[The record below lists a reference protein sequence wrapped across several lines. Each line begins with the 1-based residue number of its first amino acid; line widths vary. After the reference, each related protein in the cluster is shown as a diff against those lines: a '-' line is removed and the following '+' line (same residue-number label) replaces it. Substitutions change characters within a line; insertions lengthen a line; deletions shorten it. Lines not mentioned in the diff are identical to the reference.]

1 MKDEDIKKS
10 EFQDIA
16 KGLAHSGKVRSAV
29 FLGHKNGNL
38 EGKISDLCN
47 RILQG
52 NPKSFWVAIDSQK
65 VETPYDWCSQFAR
78 NLRTTSGVKLAD
90 LAKFAL
96 NTGKSLS
103 PFKQPSEDSNPSSQ
117 SSNHKIAEQLVVHFE
132 ELLQS
137 SDQTLNP
144 PHLVIAVKELSGF
157 SDEMLKWMG
166 EALNNAFRKSKAF
179 KGVRFL
185 FSCESISDREN
196 SFFDQFGFE
205 KIHLVEIDP
214 PTKKAASKNITEPTP
229 APIQSSTPK
238 PEVNVTAESV
248 SPKALKKNTLP
259 SKIKYDN
266 PYSGK
271 MDLDSAK
278 EHLSSFSEEE
288 KKYLFLVSYPYRIS
302 RYTLEHFTNS
312 REAALA
318 FNWLS
323 RQKSLYHKH
332 PSGDL
337 ILLEDLRI
345 ASRTFHA
352 NANSEV
358 AENWGSLSTVL
369 DSFHEKFP
377 IDSLHWI
384 PINLQLLE
392 SFTKRILRNLFTEDQ
407 LVDLSQFIEQYEA
420 ELENNGGKLSIPFE
434 TKQLIRRFL
443 ELTGRP
449 TINGLEERI
458 KDLWLKDQ
466 AHYNSQK
473 EMMVKEKAD
482 VTTEI
487 ESTLGQVAQL
497 KELRDTL
504 VEDFRNP
511 KRNKAERVYSFTTS
525 RLLLVIGLATVGAS
539 LLSESIGSY
548 HAACGLALTLF
559 GFFWPNVET
568 KRPAFATEGPRSNL
582 AIETQ
587 QRSLNHRVGSL
598 SNRIQVMKGNLD
610 AVEKQLAK
618 LGDAPPPPYLDSEQ
632 SEG

>member
-1 MKDEDIKKS
+1 
-10 EFQDIA
+10 
-16 KGLAHSGKVRSAV
+16 
-29 FLGHKNGNL
+29 
-38 EGKISDLCN
+38 
-47 RILQG
+47 
-52 NPKSFWVAIDSQK
+52 
-65 VETPYDWCSQFAR
+65 
-78 NLRTTSGVKLAD
+78 
-90 LAKFAL
+90 
-96 NTGKSLS
+96 
-103 PFKQPSEDSNPSSQ
+103 
-117 SSNHKIAEQLVVHFE
+117 
-132 ELLQS
+132 
-137 SDQTLNP
+137 
-144 PHLVIAVKELSGF
+144 
-157 SDEMLKWMG
+157 
-166 EALNNAFRKSKAF
+166 
-179 KGVRFL
+179 
-185 FSCESISDREN
+185 
-196 SFFDQFGFE
+196 
-205 KIHLVEIDP
+205 
-214 PTKKAASKNITEPTP
+214 
-229 APIQSSTPK
+229 
-238 PEVNVTAESV
+238 
-248 SPKALKKNTLP
+248 
-259 SKIKYDN
+259 
-266 PYSGK
+266 
-271 MDLDSAK
+271 MDVDSAK

-302 RYTLEHFTNS
+302 RYTLEHFTTS

-420 ELENNGGKLSIPFE
+420 ELENNGRKLSIPFE

>member
-1 MKDEDIKKS
+1 MRNEDIKKS

-29 FLGHKNGNL
+29 FLGNKNGNL

-52 NPKSFWVAIDSQK
+52 DPNSFWVAIDSTK

-90 LAKFAL
+90 LAKFAM

-103 PFKQPSEDSNPSSQ
+103 PFKQPVEDSTDLAG
-117 SSNHKIAEQLVVHFE
+117 SSNAKIAEALVAHFE
-132 ELLQS
+132 ELLMS
-137 SDQTLNP
+137 SDKAP
-144 PHLVIAVKELSGF
+144 SSPHLVITIKDLGCF
-157 SDEMLKWMG
+157 SDKMIKWIG
-166 EALNNAFRKSKAF
+166 DVFNNAIRKSKAF
-179 KGVRFL
+179 KGTRFV
-185 FSCESISDREN
+185 FSCESITDREK

-214 PTKKAASKNITEPTP
+214 PSKKATSKNVIEQPP
-229 APIQSSTPK
+229 APVLSSTPI
-238 PEVNVTAESV
+238 PEPKIPNESV
-248 SPKALKKNTLP
+248 SPKVLKKNTLP
-259 SKIKYDN
+259 AKLIYDN
-266 PYSGK
+266 SYSGK
-271 MDLDSAK
+271 MDLDMAK
-278 EHLSSFSEEE
+278 QHLSSFSEEE
-288 KKYLFLVSYPYRIS
+288 KNYLFLASYPCRIS
-302 RYTLEHFTNS
+302 KYTLEHFVKA

-323 RQKSLYHKH
+323 RQKSLYRKH

-337 ILLEDLRI
+337 ILDNDLRI
-345 ASRTFHA
+345 AARTFHTNA
-352 NANSEV
+352 NAEI
-358 AENWGSLSTVL
+358 AENWGTLSTVL

-377 IDSLHWI
+377 TDSLHWI

-392 SFTKRILRNLFTEDQ
+392 SFNKRILRNLFSEDQ
-407 LVDLSQFIEQYEA
+407 LTGLYQFIEQSEA
-420 ELENNGGKLSIPFE
+420 EFDEKGDNLCFCED
-434 TKQLIRRFL
+434 TKQLIRRYL

-449 TINGLEERI
+449 TLAGLEDRI
-458 KDLWLKDQ
+458 RDLWLKDQ
-466 AHYNSQK
+466 AYYNSQK
-473 EMMVKEKAD
+473 EKMGKERAD
-482 VTTEI
+482 VTAEI

-497 KELRDTL
+497 KELRDNL
-504 VEDFRNP
+504 MENFRNP

-618 LGDAPPPPYLDSEQ
+618 LGNSPPPPYLDSEQ

>member
-10 EFQDIA
+10 EFENIA
-16 KGLAHSGKVRSAV
+16 KGLSHSGKVRSAV
-29 FLGHKNGNL
+29 FLGNKIGNL

-52 NPKSFWVAIDSQK
+52 DPNSFWVAIDSAK
-65 VETPYDWCSQFAR
+65 VESPYDWCSQFAR

-103 PFKQPSEDSNPSSQ
+103 PFKQPAKGSDNSSEPSN
-117 SSNHKIAEQLVVHFE
+117 NKIAEQLVLRFE
-132 ELLQS
+132 ELLKS
-137 SDQTLNP
+137 SDKAP
-144 PHLVIAVKELSGF
+144 SSPHLVIAAKDLGGF
-157 SDEMLKWMG
+157 SDNMIKWMG
-166 EALNNAFRKSKAF
+166 DALNSAIRKSKSF
-179 KGVRFL
+179 KGARFV
-185 FSCESISDREN
+185 FSCEAITEREK

-214 PTKKAASKNITEPTP
+214 PLKKTSSKKALEPTP
-229 APIQSSTPK
+229 IPTLSNIPISESK
-238 PEVNVTAESV
+238 KSAESV
-248 SPKALKKNTLP
+248 SPKILKKNTLP
-259 SKIKYDN
+259 AKLNYDN
-266 PYSGK
+266 PDAGK
-271 MDLDSAK
+271 MDLDIAK
-278 EHLSSFSEEE
+278 QHLSSFSEEE
-288 KKYLFLVSYPYRIS
+288 KNYLFLASYPYRIS
-302 RYTLEHFTNS
+302 KYTLEHFVKA

-323 RQKSLYHKH
+323 RQKSIYHKD
-332 PSGDL
+332 PTGDL
-337 ILLEDLRI
+337 ILDKELRV
-345 ASRTFHA
+345 AARTLHA
-352 NANSEV
+352 NANAES
-358 AENWGSLSTVL
+358 AENWGTLSTVL

-377 IDSLHWI
+377 TDSLHWI

-392 SFTKRILRNLFTEDQ
+392 SFNKRILRNLFSEEQ
-407 LVDLSQFIEQYEA
+407 LIELHQFIDQSEA
-420 ELENNGGKLSIPFE
+420 EFVEKGENLCFPEG
-434 TKQLIRRFL
+434 TKQLIRRYL
-443 ELTGRP
+443 ELTSRP
-449 TINGLEERI
+449 TLTELEDRI
-458 KDLWLKDQ
+458 RDLWLKDR

-473 EMMVKEKAD
+473 EKMGKERED
-482 VTTEI
+482 VTADI
-487 ESTLGQVAQL
+487 ESTLGQIAQL
-497 KELRDTL
+497 KELRDNL
-504 VEDFRNP
+504 LEDFRNP

-610 AVEKQLAK
+610 AVEQQLAK
-618 LGDAPPPPYLDSEQ
+618 LGDSPPLPYLDSEQ

>member
-16 KGLAHSGKVRSAV
+16 KGLDHSGKVRSAV
-29 FLGHKNGNL
+29 FLGNKNGNL
-38 EGKISDLCN
+38 ESKISDLCN
-47 RILQG
+47 RIMQG
-52 NPKSFWVAIDSQK
+52 DPNSFWVAIDSAR

-103 PFKQPSEDSNPSSQ
+103 PFKQPSEDSDNSSEF
-117 SSNHKIAEQLVVHFE
+117 SDNRIAEQLVLHFE
-132 ELLQS
+132 ELLKS
-137 SDQTLNP
+137 SDKAP
-144 PHLVIAVKELSGF
+144 SSPHLVIAAKDLGGF
-157 SDEMLKWMG
+157 SDKMIKWIG
-166 EALNNAFRKSKAF
+166 DAFNNAIRKSKAF
-179 KGVRFL
+179 KGARFV
-185 FSCESISDREN
+185 FTCEAITAREK
-196 SFFDQFGFE
+196 SFFDQFGLE

-214 PTKKAASKNITEPTP
+214 PSKKAASKNAHEPTP
-229 APIQSSTPK
+229 TPALSCTPVSEPK
-238 PEVNVTAESV
+238 ESIESV
-248 SPKALKKNTLP
+248 SPKILKKNTLP
-259 SKIKYDN
+259 AKLIYDN
-266 PYSGK
+266 SFAGK
-271 MDLDSAK
+271 MDLDMAK
-278 EHLSSFSEEE
+278 QHLSSFSEEE
-288 KKYLFLVSYPYRIS
+288 KNYLFLASYPYRIS
-302 RYTLEHFTNS
+302 KYTLGHFVEA

-323 RQKSLYHKH
+323 RQKSLYQKH
-332 PSGDL
+332 PGGDL
-337 ILLEDLRI
+337 ILDKDLRV
-345 ASRTFHA
+345 ASRTLHA
-352 NANSEV
+352 NTNAEV
-358 AENWGSLSTVL
+358 AENWGTLSTVL

-377 IDSLHWI
+377 TDSLHWI
-384 PINLQLLE
+384 PINIQLLE
-392 SFTKRILRNLFTEDQ
+392 SFNKRILRNLFSEEQ
-407 LVDLSQFIEQYEA
+407 LIELHQFIDQSEA
-420 ELENNGGKLSIPFE
+420 ELVEKGENLCFPE
-434 TKQLIRRFL
+434 DTKQLIRRYL
-443 ELTGRP
+443 ELTSRP
-449 TINGLEERI
+449 TLTGLEDRI
-458 KDLWLKDQ
+458 RDLWLKDQ

-473 EMMVKEKAD
+473 EKMGKERAN
-482 VTTEI
+482 VTAEI
-487 ESTLGQVAQL
+487 ESTLGQIAQL
-497 KELRDTL
+497 KELRDNL
-504 VEDFRNP
+504 LEDFRNP

-559 GFFWPNVET
+559 GFFWPNIET

-618 LGDAPPPPYLDSEQ
+618 LGDSPPLPYLDSEQ